1 MKIAIVQFPGSNCE
15 RESILAVKRAG
26 MEPVEFLWNEPV
38 DKLQVCDGYFLVG
51 GFAYEDRSRAGII
64 ASLDSVM
71 RIIREE
77 SEKGKPVLGICNG
90 AQILVETGLVPGLK
104 DYQVGMALATN
115 RRVKDG
121 HVLGTGYYNAW
132 ANVQLT
138 APSDRS
144 AFTRHLEPDQWMTIP
159 IAHAEG
165 RFMMSNE
172 LLNLLKTKDQTVF
185 RYCDDTGN
193 TSSEFPIN
201 PNGSMDNLA
210 AVCNPIGNVLAMM
223 PHPERTTDG
232 DPIFT
237 SMRNYI
243 KDKTK
248 ITVSS
253 LSFPC
258 TASCGQDL
266 SDDPPNVSLSNY
278 IPQENSIE
286 LLVDL
291 IITDNEAVSV
301 ENALRQLGLSVTI
314 TRQTHWEVVAEP
326 GTNNNLRE
334 KIISTGELF
343 NSNKEMLTVSETKEN
358 AATLLVRY
366 KDDVEGQHKC
376 EALKNWFHI
385 DGIREIKRGVLW
397 TITSNDDYLDKVVNK
412 VLDTHILYNP
422 YSHNCFYYG

>member
-15 RESILAVKRAG
+15 RESILAIKRAG
-26 MEPVEFLWNEPV
+26 MEPVEFLWNEPA
-38 DKLQVCDGYFLVG
+38 DKLQACNGYFLVG

-90 AQILVETGLVPGLK
+90 AQILVETGLVPSLK
-104 DYQVGMALATN
+104 DYRVGMALATN

-138 APSDRS
+138 APSERN

-165 RFMMSNE
+165 RFMMPSE
-172 LLNLLKTKDQTVF
+172 LLDELRTNDQTVF

-210 AVCNPIGNVLAMM
+210 AVCNPTGNVLAMM
-223 PHPERTTDG
+223 PHPERTTNG

-237 SMRNYI
+237 SMRDYI
-243 KDKTK
+243 KDNTK

-253 LSFPC
+253 LSFK
-258 TASCGQDL
+258 
-266 SDDPPNVSLSNY
+266 PPNVSLSNY
-278 IPQENSIE
+278 IPQESSIE

-314 TRQTHWEVVAEP
+314 TRQTHWEVVAQP

-343 NSNKEMLTVSETKEN
+343 NSNKEILTVSKPKEN
-358 AATLLVRY
+358 ATTLLVRY
-366 KDDVEGQHKC
+366 KDDIEGQHKC

-385 DGIREIKRGVLW
+385 DGIHEIKRGVLW
-397 TITSNDDYLDKVVNK
+397 TITSNDNHLEEVVNK